1 MRSIVQTNLSPLC
14 YPNLVCALA
23 AIVRKNMGHN
33 VLIFAYDKANRLEDR
48 QV

>member
-1 MRSIVQTNLSPLC
+1 MRSLVQTNLSPPC
-14 YPNLVCALA
+14 RPNLVCAFA
-23 AIVRKNMGHN
+23 AIVHKNMGHN